1 MDDKEKFSENEKIQ
15 DREKGKIAE
24 TLKHDFIALHLDLQL
39 EQFEE
44 IKLTDDISIRN
55 LLSNEKILLVVDHKN
70 NRVWLWKGAKTTAK
84 MKFIS
89 AQKVSFIRDKYGID
103 YSISSIDDGD
113 EPSEFRKLLG
123 L

>member
-1 MDDKEKFSENEKIQ
+1 
-15 DREKGKIAE
+15 
-24 TLKHDFIALHLDLQL
+24 
-39 EQFEE
+39 
-44 IKLTDDISIRN
+44 
-55 LLSNEKILLVVDHKN
+55 
-70 NRVWLWKGAKTTAK
+70 

-89 AQKVSFIRDKYGID
+89 AQKSSYIRDKYGID

>member
-1 MDDKEKFSENEKIQ
+1 MDNKEKFSENEKIQ
-15 DREKGKIAE
+15 DNEKEKVPE
-24 TLKHDFIALHLDLQL
+24 TLKHDFIVLHLDLQL

-55 LLSNEKILLVVDHKN
+55 LLSNEKIILVVDHKN

-89 AQKVSFIRDKYGID
+89 AQKVSFIRDKYGIE
-103 YSISSIDDGD
+103 YTITSIDEGD
-113 EPSEFRKLLG
+113 EPSEFKQLLG